1 MQLDLF
7 AVRRGPAELVRFPL
21 GRRKAFVSATARALA
36 ERDHDAGRALWR
48 DHLRKL
54 RADLKAIGHSP
65 KEIKAEVD
73 WHTDAVS
80 REVIILLEYRQRWP
94 DDAA

>member
-7 AVRRGPAELVRFPL
+7 KERRKPAEVLRFPFA
-21 GRRKAFVSATARALA
+21 RRKGFVSATARALA
-36 ERDHDAGRALWR
+36 ARDHDAGRLYWR

-65 KEIKAEVD
+65 KEIAIEIN
-73 WHTDAVS
+73 WHTEAVS
-80 REVIILLEYRQRWP
+80 REVVILLQYRERWP
-94 DDAA
+94 NDAA